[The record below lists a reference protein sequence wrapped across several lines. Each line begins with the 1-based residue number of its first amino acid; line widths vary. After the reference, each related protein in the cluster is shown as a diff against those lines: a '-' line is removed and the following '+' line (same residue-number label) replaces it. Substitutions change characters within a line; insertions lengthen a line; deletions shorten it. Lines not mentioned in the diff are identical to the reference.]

1 MTYIKGK
8 LRRGSSRASA
18 NMCMRMVTIMRESGR
33 QIKNMDLE
41 YFKMWKKGKNM
52 KETGITV

>member
-1 MTYIKGK
+1 
-8 LRRGSSRASA
+8 
-18 NMCMRMVTIMRESGR
+18 MRMVTIMRESGR

-41 YFKMWKKGKNM
+41 YFKMWRKGKNM